1 MKSTLSRIFSKI
13 KNTPKSELLL
23 KIKLGLK
30 TRLFA
35 SPATI
40 LIQTTAACNLK
51 CKHCFINYYNNVILD
66 GKIKLLN
73 FNEFKEIADKISP
86 SIKLASFLQFSS
98 FEPLLNKD
106 LFKMMDYVLTINPKL
121 QFYIHSNGMLMN
133 EKNISE
139 LEKRPIFAITLSL
152 DGITKDTVEQFKTG
166 VDFTQI
172 ISNFKLLAK
181 SKLQNKTSI
190 VFVLHKN
197 NKDELLDFPNF
208 VKDIGFKNIHI
219 NNLMAFLPEFENQ
232 VLFSQEGNNEIEK
245 LFDEL
250 TNRIKKNKQTLQ
262 IPNTKPKNIG
272 CTQCNILYIDVNGN
286 VSPCDY
292 LAVSTPFT
300 LFGKTQQLAPI
311 IFGNIFETSI
321 KKIYN
326 STEYKNFR
334 NNHFKGIIPEHC
346 KLCINSYNLLCS
358 NRKTIE

>member
-1 MKSTLSRIFSKI
+1 MKSVINILNKI
-13 KNTPKSELLL
+13 KNTPKSELIMR
-23 KIKLGLK
+23 IKLGLK
-30 TRLFA
+30 SRFFA
-35 SPATI
+35 SPTTI

-51 CKHCFINYYNNVILD
+51 CRHCFINYYNNIIPD

-73 FNEFKEIADKISP
+73 FDEFKEIINKISP
-86 SIKLASFLQFSS
+86 AIKLASFLQFSS

-106 LFKMMDYVLTINPKL
+106 LFKMMDYALTINPQL
-121 QFYIHSNGMLMN
+121 QFYVHSNGMLMN

-152 DGITKDTVEQFKTG
+152 DGTTKNTIEQFKTG

-172 ISNFKLLAK
+172 INNFKLLAK
-181 SKLQNKTSI
+181 SKLKNKTAV

-197 NKDELLDFPNF
+197 NKDELLDYPDF
-208 VKDIGFKNIHI
+208 VKDIGIKNIHI

-232 VLFSQEGNNEIEK
+232 VLFSKEGNNEIEK
-245 LFDEL
+245 IFDEL
-250 TNRIKKNKQTLQ
+250 VTKIKKNKQTLQ
-262 IPNTKPKNIG
+262 IPNTKPENTG
-272 CTQCNILYIDVNGN
+272 CMQSKMLYIDINGN

-311 IFGNIFETSI
+311 IFGNIFETSV
-321 KKIYN
+321 KEIYN

-334 NNHFKGIIPEHC
+334 SNHSKGIIPQHC
-346 KLCINSYNLLCS
+346 KLCINSYSLLCS
-358 NRKTIE
+358 NRKNIE

>member
-1 MKSTLSRIFSKI
+1 MKTTLTNIFSKI

-23 KIKLGLK
+23 RIKLGLK
-30 TRLFA
+30 IRFFA

-40 LIQTTAACNLK
+40 LIQTTSACNLK
-51 CKHCFINYYNNVILD
+51 CKHCFINYYSGIIPD
-66 GKIKLLN
+66 GKIKLLS
-73 FNEFKEIADKISP
+73 FDEFKKVANKISS

-106 LFKMMDYVLTINPKL
+106 LFKMMDYALTINPKL
-121 QFYIHSNGMLMN
+121 QFYIHSNGMLLN

-139 LEKRPIFAITLSL
+139 LEKRPIFAVTLSL
-152 DGITKDTVEQFKTG
+152 DGTTKNTVESFKTG
-166 VDFTQI
+166 VDFARITD
-172 ISNFKLLAK
+172 NFRLFAK
-181 SKLQNKTSI
+181 SKLKDRTFF

-197 NKDELLDFPNF
+197 NKDELLDYPDF
-208 VKDIGFKNIHI
+208 VKNLGFRNIHI
-219 NNLMAFLPEFENQ
+219 NNLMSFLPEFENQ
-232 VLFSQEGNNEIEK
+232 VLFSEKGNDEIEL

-250 TNRIKKNKQTLQ
+250 TKKVKMNSQTLL
-262 IPNTKPKNIG
+262 IPNMKPENTG
-272 CTQCNILYIDVNGN
+272 CTQCRMLYIDIDGN

-292 LAVSTPFT
+292 LAVSTPFS

-311 IFGNIFETSI
+311 IFGNIFETNI

-334 NNHFKGIIPEHC
+334 NSHSKGLIPEHC

-358 NRKTIE
+358 NRKSIE